1 MLDSND
7 FEHNYYSNKKE
18 NVEAVEVKVSDNL
31 LKRHQGNNENL
42 RTGQGEASNISE
54 IKSTSNEAMQS
65 FNKIQSV
72 KDSQRMDQNTIIP
85 LIRNLI
91 ASKRKL
97 HYESMPDSVE
107 GDNWKAL
114 AMSVYCGT
122 TGKIKL
128 FTFYFN
134 RFI

>member
-72 KDSQRMDQNTIIP
+72 KDSETIDQNSIIP
-85 LIRNLI
+85 LISNLI
-91 ASKRKL
+91 ASKSKNP
-97 HYESMPDSVE
+97 SSVLGYKE
-107 GDNWKAL
+107 NAL
-114 AMSVYCGT
+114 S
-122 TGKIKL
+122 
-128 FTFYFN
+128 
-134 RFI
+134 